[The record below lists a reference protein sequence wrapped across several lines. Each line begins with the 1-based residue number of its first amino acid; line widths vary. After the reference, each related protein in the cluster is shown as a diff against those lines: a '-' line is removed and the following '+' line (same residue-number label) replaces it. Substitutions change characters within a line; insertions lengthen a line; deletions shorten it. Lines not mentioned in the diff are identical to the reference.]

1 MKLHELTPAAGATK
15 PAYRKGRG
23 AGSGNGKTAGR
34 GHKGQWA
41 RSGGGVRPGFEGGQM
56 PLARRLPKRGFH
68 NIFGTTYAPVNVS
81 ALEKF
86 EDGAEVTAEILCN
99 AGIVKNAL
107 DGIKILGTGTL
118 TKKLTVKA
126 AAFSASAKEKIEAA
140 GGKARWFK
148 VFQTLKNA
156 WSMPELRKKMLYT
169 LFIILI
175 FRFGS
180 CIPVPFIDT
189 TLLSQ
194 YFEQASVNGSMLGY
208 LDMFTGG
215 GLSRATI
222 FAMSITPYINA
233 SIILQL
239 LTVAIPALERMVKDG
254 GEEGREKIA
263 SWTRYLGVLLGLLQ
277 GLSYYALLRNG
288 FGGKTMLSNTGALA
302 AVTIIVT
309 FTAGT
314 ALIMWMGEH
323 ITQKGIGNGISI
335 ILFAGIVS
343 RGPSLMR
350 TLVNLFQTGTSGIVS
365 GIAMIIVGL
374 AIVVFI
380 VYMSNAERRIPV
392 QYAKRVVGRKMYG
405 GQSTHLP
412 IKVNASGVM
421 PIIFAS
427 SILSLPQTISMFWH
441 PESGSVGAHILNL
454 FSQTSVFYIVLYA
467 LLILAFAYFYAS
479 IQFNPI
485 EIANNLK
492 KNGGFIPG
500 FRPGKPT
507 SDFIT
512 KALGK
517 VTFVGALFLAV
528 VALLPLIVGAVNSS
542 LSNVALG
549 GTSVIIV
556 VGVALDT
563 VKQMEAQMLM
573 RHHKGFLE

>member
-1 MKLHELTPAAGATK
+1 M
-15 PAYRKGRG
+15 
-23 AGSGNGKTAGR
+23 
-34 GHKGQWA
+34 
-41 RSGGGVRPGFEGGQM
+41 
-56 PLARRLPKRGFH
+56 
-68 NIFGTTYAPVNVS
+68 
-81 ALEKF
+81 
-86 EDGAEVTAEILCN
+86 
-99 AGIVKNAL
+99 
-107 DGIKILGTGTL
+107 
-118 TKKLTVKA
+118 
-126 AAFSASAKEKIEAA
+126 
-140 GGKARWFK
+140 
-148 VFQTLKNA
+148 FQTLKNA
-156 WSMPELRKKMLYT
+156 WAMPELRKKILYT

-189 TLLSQ
+189 QLLAQ
-194 YFEQASVNGSMLGY
+194 YFEQASTNGSMLGY
-208 LDMFTGG
+208 LDMFSGG

-254 GEEGREKIA
+254 GEEGRKKIA
-263 SWTRYLGVLLGLLQ
+263 SWTRYVGVLLGLLQ
-277 GLSYYALLRNG
+277 GLSYYALLRNQG
-288 FGGKTMLSNTGALA
+288 FLSDKGLLA
-302 AVTIIVT
+302 AVTIVMT

-350 TLVNLFQTGTSGIVS
+350 TLGNLFQTGTSGIVS
-365 GIAMIIVGL
+365 AILMIIIGIF
-374 AIVVFI
+374 IVVFI
-380 VYMSNAERRIPV
+380 VFMSNAERRIPV

-427 SILSLPQTISMFWH
+427 SILALPQTVSMFWQ
-441 PESGSVGAHILNL
+441 PEAGTVGAHILNL
-454 FSQTSVFYIVLYA
+454 FSQRSVVYIVLYA

-528 VALLPLIVGAVNSS
+528 VALLPLIVGAVNTS
-542 LSNVALG
+542 LRNVALG

>member
-1 MKLHELTPAAGATK
+1 M
-15 PAYRKGRG
+15 
-23 AGSGNGKTAGR
+23 
-34 GHKGQWA
+34 
-41 RSGGGVRPGFEGGQM
+41 
-56 PLARRLPKRGFH
+56 
-68 NIFGTTYAPVNVS
+68 
-81 ALEKF
+81 
-86 EDGAEVTAEILCN
+86 
-99 AGIVKNAL
+99 
-107 DGIKILGTGTL
+107 
-118 TKKLTVKA
+118 
-126 AAFSASAKEKIEAA
+126 
-140 GGKARWFK
+140 
-148 VFQTLKNA
+148 FQTLKNA
-156 WSMPELRKKMLYT
+156 WAMPELRKKILYT

-189 TLLSQ
+189 QLLAQ
-194 YFEQASVNGSMLGY
+194 YFEQASTNGSMLGY
-208 LDMFTGG
+208 LDMFSGG

-254 GEEGREKIA
+254 GEEGRKKIA
-263 SWTRYLGVLLGLLQ
+263 SWTRYVGVLLGLLQ
-277 GLSYYALLRNG
+277 GLSYYALLRNQG
-288 FGGKTMLSNTGALA
+288 FLSDKGVLA
-302 AVTIIVT
+302 AATIVMT

-350 TLVNLFQTGTSGIVS
+350 TLGNLFQTGTSGIVS
-365 GIAMIIVGL
+365 AILMIIIGIF
-374 AIVVFI
+374 IVVFI
-380 VYMSNAERRIPV
+380 VFMSNAERRIPV

-427 SILSLPQTISMFWH
+427 SILALPQTVSMFWQ
-441 PESGSVGAHILNL
+441 PEAGTVGAHILNL
-454 FSQTSVFYIVLYA
+454 FSQRSVVYIVLYA

-517 VTFVGALFLAV
+517 VTFVGAVFLGI
-528 VALLPLIVGAVNSS
+528 VALVPLIVGEISTN

>member
-1 MKLHELTPAAGATK
+1 
-15 PAYRKGRG
+15 
-23 AGSGNGKTAGR
+23 
-34 GHKGQWA
+34 
-41 RSGGGVRPGFEGGQM
+41 
-56 PLARRLPKRGFH
+56 
-68 NIFGTTYAPVNVS
+68 
-81 ALEKF
+81 
-86 EDGAEVTAEILCN
+86 
-99 AGIVKNAL
+99 
-107 DGIKILGTGTL
+107 
-118 TKKLTVKA
+118 
-126 AAFSASAKEKIEAA
+126 
-140 GGKARWFK
+140 
-148 VFQTLKNA
+148 
-156 WSMPELRKKMLYT
+156 MPELRKKILYT
-169 LFIILI
+169 LFILLI

-189 TLLSQ
+189 QMLDA
-194 YFEQASVNGSMLGY
+194 YFQTAAISGSMLDY
-208 LDMFTGG
+208 LNMFTGG
-215 GLSRATI
+215 GLSTATI

-254 GEEGREKIA
+254 GEEGRKKIA
-263 SWTRYLGVLLGLLQ
+263 SWTRYVAVALGLLQ
-277 GLSYYALLRNG
+277 GFAYYAMLRSNAL
-288 FGGKTMLSNTGALA
+288 LSNTSVLA
-302 AVTIIVT
+302 AAAIILT

-314 ALIMWMGEH
+314 ALIMWLGEH
-323 ITQKGIGNGISI
+323 ITQNGIGNGISI
-335 ILFAGIVS
+335 ILFAGIIS
-343 RGPSLMR
+343 RGPSLIS
-350 TLVNLFQTGTSGIVS
+350 TFINLFQGGASGIVS
-365 GIAMIIVGL
+365 AILMIVVGL
-374 AIVVFI
+374 AIIVFI
-380 VYMSNAERRIPV
+380 VFMSNAERRIPV

-427 SILSLPQTISMFWH
+427 SILSLPQTIAMFWQ
-441 PESGSVGAHILNL
+441 PETGTIGYHIMNL
-454 FSQTSVFYIVLYA
+454 FSQTNPFYIVVYG

-517 VTFVGALFLAV
+517 VTFVGALFLGV
-528 VALLPLIVGAVNSS
+528 VAILPLIVGAISPT

-563 VKQMEAQMLM
+563 VKQLEAQMLM

>member
-1 MKLHELTPAAGATK
+1 
-15 PAYRKGRG
+15 
-23 AGSGNGKTAGR
+23 
-34 GHKGQWA
+34 
-41 RSGGGVRPGFEGGQM
+41 
-56 PLARRLPKRGFH
+56 
-68 NIFGTTYAPVNVS
+68 
-81 ALEKF
+81 
-86 EDGAEVTAEILCN
+86 
-99 AGIVKNAL
+99 
-107 DGIKILGTGTL
+107 
-118 TKKLTVKA
+118 
-126 AAFSASAKEKIEAA
+126 
-140 GGKARWFK
+140 
-148 VFQTLKNA
+148 
-156 WSMPELRKKMLYT
+156 MPELRKKILYT
-169 LFIILI
+169 LFILLI

-180 CIPVPFIDT
+180 CIPVPFINT
-189 TLLSQ
+189 TLLSE
-194 YFEQASVNGSMLGY
+194 YFNQAAVGGSMLGY

-215 GLSRATI
+215 GLSNATI

-254 GEEGREKIA
+254 GEEGRKKIA
-263 SWTRYLGVLLGLLQ
+263 SWTRYLAVILGLLQ
-277 GLSYYALLRNG
+277 GFSYYALLRNQG
-288 FGGKTMLSNTGALA
+288 FLSNTGALA
-302 AVTIIVT
+302 GAAIILT

-314 ALIMWMGEH
+314 ALIMWLGEH
-323 ITQKGIGNGISI
+323 ITQNGIGNGISI

-343 RGPSLMR
+343 RGPSLLR
-350 TLVNLFQTGTSGIVS
+350 TLWNLVQTGGQGVLSAVLMVVI
-365 GIAMIIVGL
+365 GL
-374 AIVVFI
+374 AVVVFI
-380 VYMSNAERRIPV
+380 VFMSNAERRIPV

-427 SILSLPQTISMFWH
+427 SILSLPQTISMFWQ
-441 PESGSVGAHILNL
+441 PETGTVGYHILNL
-454 FSQTSVFYIVLYA
+454 FSQANPFYIVVYG

-517 VTFVGALFLAV
+517 VTFVGAIFLAI
-528 VALLPLIVGAVNSS
+528 VAILPLIVGAISPT

-563 VKQMEAQMLM
+563 VKQLEAQMLM

>member
-1 MKLHELTPAAGATK
+1 
-15 PAYRKGRG
+15 
-23 AGSGNGKTAGR
+23 
-34 GHKGQWA
+34 
-41 RSGGGVRPGFEGGQM
+41 
-56 PLARRLPKRGFH
+56 
-68 NIFGTTYAPVNVS
+68 
-81 ALEKF
+81 
-86 EDGAEVTAEILCN
+86 
-99 AGIVKNAL
+99 
-107 DGIKILGTGTL
+107 
-118 TKKLTVKA
+118 
-126 AAFSASAKEKIEAA
+126 
-140 GGKARWFK
+140 
-148 VFQTLKNA
+148 
-156 WSMPELRKKMLYT
+156 MPELRKKILYT

-189 TLLSQ
+189 QLLAQ
-194 YFEQASVNGSMLGY
+194 YFEQASTNGSMLGY
-208 LDMFTGG
+208 LDMFSGG

-239 LTVAIPALERMVKDG
+239 LTVAIPALERMVRTAARRAARRSQAG
-254 GEEGREKIA
+254 PATSAFCSACCRVCPTTLCCA
-263 SWTRYLGVLLGLLQ
+263 TRGFLSDKGV
-277 GLSYYALLRNG
+277 
-288 FGGKTMLSNTGALA
+288 LA
-302 AVTIIVT
+302 AVTIIMT

-350 TLVNLFQTGTSGIVS
+350 TLGNLFQTGTSGIVS
-365 GIAMIIVGL
+365 AILMIIIGIF
-374 AIVVFI
+374 IVVFI
-380 VYMSNAERRIPV
+380 VFMSNAERRIPV

-427 SILSLPQTISMFWH
+427 SILALPQTVSMFWQ
-441 PESGSVGAHILNL
+441 PEAGTVGAHILNL
-454 FSQTSVFYIVLYA
+454 FSQRSVVYIVLYA

-517 VTFVGALFLAV
+517 VTFVGAVFLGI
-528 VALLPLIVGAVNSS
+528 VALVPLIVGAISTN

-573 RHHKGFLE
+573 RHHKGFWNKSGG

>member
-1 MKLHELTPAAGATK
+1 
-15 PAYRKGRG
+15 
-23 AGSGNGKTAGR
+23 
-34 GHKGQWA
+34 
-41 RSGGGVRPGFEGGQM
+41 
-56 PLARRLPKRGFH
+56 
-68 NIFGTTYAPVNVS
+68 
-81 ALEKF
+81 
-86 EDGAEVTAEILCN
+86 
-99 AGIVKNAL
+99 
-107 DGIKILGTGTL
+107 
-118 TKKLTVKA
+118 
-126 AAFSASAKEKIEAA
+126 
-140 GGKARWFK
+140 
-148 VFQTLKNA
+148 
-156 WSMPELRKKMLYT
+156 MPELRKKILYT
-169 LFIILI
+169 LFILLI

-180 CIPVPFIDT
+180 CIPVPFINT
-189 TLLSQ
+189 ELLAT
-194 YFEQASVNGSMLGY
+194 YFEQSQVAGSMLGY

-215 GLSRATI
+215 GLSNATI

-239 LTVAIPALERMVKDG
+239 LTVAIPALERMVKEG
-254 GEEGREKIA
+254 GEEGRKRIA
-263 SWTRYLGVLLGLLQ
+263 SWTRYVAVVLGLLQ
-277 GLSYYALLRNG
+277 GFSYYALLRSNG
-288 FGGKTMLSNTGALA
+288 FLSNTSVLA
-302 AVTIIVT
+302 AAAIILT

-314 ALIMWMGEH
+314 ALIMWLGEH
-323 ITQKGIGNGISI
+323 ITQNGIGNGISI
-335 ILFAGIVS
+335 ILVAGIVS
-343 RGPSLMR
+343 RGPSLIR
-350 TLVNLFQTGTSGIVS
+350 TLYNLFKQGGGSIISALLMIV
-365 GIAMIIVGL
+365 IGL
-374 AIVVFI
+374 AVVVFI
-380 VYMSNAERRIPV
+380 VFMSNAERRIPV

-427 SILSLPQTISMFWH
+427 SILSLPQTVSMFWQ
-441 PESGSVGAHILNL
+441 PAAGTVGWHVLNL
-454 FSQTSVFYIVLYA
+454 FSQSNPFYIIVYG

-485 EIANNLK
+485 EISNNLK

-517 VTFVGALFLAV
+517 VTFVGAIFLGI
-528 VALLPLIVGAVNSS
+528 VAILPLIVGAISPN

-563 VKQMEAQMLM
+563 VKQLEAQMLM